1 MVPHPTR
8 LASQFGLV
16 CASATIGRLLISLA
30 PSLDDLFHEVMQ
42 HVLLAARLGP
52 ELRRTFAARAL
63 DALRELGY
71 PLGPSLQRVVRQALS
86 DQAEASLEMTTTVV
100 RAVSKAQVLVAR
112 AARNRANSNHSS
124 AKAKEEQAMQI
135 LRDASTRYGF
145 NVSGLMKNREI
156 RELQKLL
163 ANMSDGQAVNPAN
176 SEATLRGKIMK
187 NRKARKPGCGKLT
200 TRTPGRPAR
209 WRCGGCCTR
218 GRGCGRAP
226 PPGSGS
232 GSG

>member
-86 DQAEASLEMTTTVV
+86 DQAEASLEMTTTV
-100 RAVSKAQVLVAR
+100 ASPQPPCD
-112 AARNRANSNHSS
+112 
-124 AKAKEEQAMQI
+124 EQ
-135 LRDASTRYGF
+135 SF
-145 NVSGLMKNREI
+145 EKF
-156 RELQKLL
+156 L
-163 ANMSDGQAVNPAN
+163 AEFVGTPS
-176 SEATLRGKIMK
+176 
-187 NRKARKPGCGKLT
+187 PG
-200 TRTPGRPAR
+200 
-209 WRCGGCCTR
+209 
-218 GRGCGRAP
+218 P
-226 PPGSGS
+226 PPHAAATPPRPHAYDPLAFALGMPPALPPPPAYLLPHLSAL
-232 GSG
+232 

>member
-86 DQAEASLEMTTTVV
+86 DQAEASLEMTTTV
-100 RAVSKAQVLVAR
+100 ASPVSPC
-112 AARNRANSNHSS
+112 
-124 AKAKEEQAMQI
+124 EE
-135 LRDASTRYGF
+135 LSPDFLKDFVDLGTPS
-145 NVSGLMKNREI
+145 
-156 RELQKLL
+156 
-163 ANMSDGQAVNPAN
+163 
-176 SEATLRGKIMK
+176 
-187 NRKARKPGCGKLT
+187 PG
-200 TRTPGRPAR
+200 
-209 WRCGGCCTR
+209 
-218 GRGCGRAP
+218 P
-226 PPGSGS
+226 PPHAATTPQRPHAYDPLALAFGMPFAPLPPPPAVALGMPPTHLSPFPALGMHLPAHLLS
-232 GSG
+232 HLPTHSP